1 MLDKRMGK
9 HCRQSPLE
17 KATHWGENALKII
30 GGARGIYEAGKTVYG
45 AYQAAAPYVSGAMAM
60 L

>member
-1 MLDKRMGK
+1 MGK